1 MGQME
6 ETTSVFSELPPRK
19 RGIASF
25 FSPES
30 LTRNLALLGCLSL
43 VLLALHKSG
52 EQGSISVFSALESEM
67 NTSWEADVGKLSF
80 VSDLLPAELRE
91 VWNPAPDAAVFAPVD
106 GKTVHAWSEAEPYV
120 EIQAQETQIRSAERG
135 EVMSLAHGPGEE
147 RILRIRHENGVETL
161 YGNLKECFVEA
172 GSMVESGQVIAT
184 LLPDT
189 PLAFELRINGRS
201 VDPSGHFLPK

>member
-1 MGQME
+1 
-6 ETTSVFSELPPRK
+6 
-19 RGIASF
+19 
-25 FSPES
+25 
-30 LTRNLALLGCLSL
+30 
-43 VLLALHKSG
+43 
-52 EQGSISVFSALESEM
+52 
-67 NTSWEADVGKLSF
+67 
-80 VSDLLPAELRE
+80 
-91 VWNPAPDAAVFAPVD
+91 
-106 GKTVHAWSEAEPYV
+106 
-120 EIQAQETQIRSAERG
+120 
-135 EVMSLAHGPGEE
+135 MSLAHGPGEE